1 MKFLRLKSVM
11 AVTGLAR
18 PTIYRYITAGTFPR
32 SIPLGE
38 RSVAWLESE
47 ILEWMSARVA
57 ERDIAG

>member
-11 AVTGLAR
+11 AATGLSRA
-18 PTIYRYITAGTFPR
+18 TIYRYMVGGMFPR
-32 SIPLGE
+32 AVPLGE

-57 ERDIAG
+57 ERDLVS

>member
-11 AVTGLAR
+11 ALTGLAR
-18 PTIYRYITAGTFPR
+18 ATIYRYIAAGTFPKA
-32 SIPLGE
+32 IPLGE
-38 RSVAWLESE
+38 RSVGWLESE

>member
-11 AVTGLAR
+11 ALTGLAR
-18 PTIYRYITAGTFPR
+18 ATIYQYIAAGTFPR
-32 SIPLGE
+32 AVPLGG

-57 ERDIAG
+57 ERDVAG